1 MNNIFFLLLILL
13 SSFCSCS
20 SKNGYMEEY
29 REFISDVQ
37 KEHMSYDN
45 EMWKEADEKFSEFSE
60 DEYDRYFDE
69 LTDDEIKELSK
80 LNSIYLGLK
89 ISRDAREKLLK

>member
-13 SSFCSCS
+13 SSLCSCS

>member
-1 MNNIFFLLLILL
+1 
-13 SSFCSCS
+13 
-20 SKNGYMEEY
+20 MEEY